1 MKKPLSHFAK
11 SKKQNQMIS
20 VGVTGGIGSGKTTVC
35 RIFEQLAIPVYY
47 ADKEAKRLMSHDR
60 DLKSEIKALLSNKA
74 YHKNGRLNRKYVA
87 SVVFSDKD
95 KLDKLNKLVHP
106 AVRKDAKAWS
116 QKQNSKYTL
125 QEAALFVENGSY
137 KQLDYLIVV
146 TAPVEMRIKR
156 VVKRDNSNF
165 DEVKRRIDNQLP
177 EIEKKK
183 VADFIIDN
191 SGDVSLINQV
201 WKIHRELIDK

>member
-1 MKKPLSHFAK
+1 
-11 SKKQNQMIS
+11 MIN

-35 RIFEQLAIPVYY
+35 KIFEQLDIPVYY
-47 ADKEAKRLMSHDR
+47 ADKEAKRLMNHDIE
-60 DLKSEIKALLSNKA
+60 LKSKIKILLGDEA
-74 YHKNGRLNRKYVA
+74 YHRNGRLNRKFVA
-87 SVVFSDKD
+87 SIVFSDKE
-95 KLDKLNKLVHP
+95 KLEKLNELVHP
-106 AVRKDAKAWS
+106 AVRKDAKHWS
-116 QKQNSKYTL
+116 QNQNSKYTL

-146 TAPVEMRIKR
+146 TAPIEERIKR

-177 EIEKKK
+177 EIEKTK

-191 SGDVSLINQV
+191 SGNTSLIHQV
-201 WKIHRELIDK
+201 WKIHRELIKM